1 MLQKIRRRLFV
12 AGALAAAGLPVAKS
26 ANAVQDGKL
35 TIALVLKS
43 LADPF
48 AVAMAGGAQ
57 NYQKHYASQFDLT
70 VRGTA
75 TETDTLA
82 QTRIVDE
89 LIGARTNAIVLAST
103 DSRALIPVVAR
114 GINAG
119 VIVISID
126 NPLDEASQDAAGIFV
141 PFVGPDNRRGA
152 AMVGKYLAGK
162 LKPGDEVGIIEGVS
176 ADRNA
181 QQRTTGCQDAMNA
194 AGIRIVAIQPGDWEY
209 GKSKEA
215 ASAMLSEHP
224 RIRALMCG
232 NDNMAMGAVEAVHNA
247 RRTGRVYVT
256 GYNNIDAIGPLLNDG
271 RILAT
276 MDQFAERQ
284 AAFGVDVALKAL
296 IERRKQADLSR
307 LIETPLQLVTSENH

>member
-1 MLQKIRRRLFV
+1 M
-12 AGALAAAGLPVAKS
+12 GLPLAKS
-26 ANAVQDGKL
+26 ANAVQDGKV

-48 AVAMAGGAQ
+48 SVAMAGGAQ

-103 DSRALIPVVAR
+103 DSKALIPVVAR

-126 NPLDEASQDAAGIFV
+126 NPLDEAAQDADGISV
-141 PFVGPDNRRGA
+141 PFVGTDNRRGA
-152 AMVGKYLAGK
+152 AQVGKYLAGK

-181 QQRTTGCQDAMNA
+181 QQRTAGCKDAMNA

-209 GKSKEA
+209 GKGKEA
-215 ASAMLSEHP
+215 ASQMLSEHP

-232 NDNMAMGAVEAVHNA
+232 NDNMAMGAVEAVPNA
-247 RRTGRVYVT
+247 PRTGPVYVT
-256 GYNNIDAIGPLLNDG
+256 GHNKTDAVKPLPDTAPIPPTLDHFSQ
-271 RILAT
+271 T
-276 MDQFAERQ
+276 
-284 AAFGVDVALKAL
+284 
-296 IERRKQADLSR
+296 
-307 LIETPLQLVTSENH
+307 H